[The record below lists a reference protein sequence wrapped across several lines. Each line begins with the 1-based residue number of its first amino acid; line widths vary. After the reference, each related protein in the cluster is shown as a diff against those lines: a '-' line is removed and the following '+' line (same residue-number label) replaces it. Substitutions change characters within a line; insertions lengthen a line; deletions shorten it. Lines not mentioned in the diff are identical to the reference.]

1 MRLKR
6 RFKHMIESIKAE
18 SGLIDDCTHMVYLN
32 EGYTHEVFGDSY
44 PVKNSRELKEYMEE
58 VIPTDENVIDVAC
71 LTQPVDFYNI
81 SKLGDV
87 TLTYYVE
94 SIVRTLQ
101 TTGETLLSIFFNDPK
116 IDEYKLINLNNVLK
130 IEGSDKTYIIH
141 GYDISWWR
149 NNLKRLDNGL
159 RKLEKKEEVRKVESK
174 LIETDIQGIPVQD
187 VSNWFEYDES
197 SKLEEQV
204 KYAIASATEEYCNIH
219 YDNDDAQKETI
230 QELIDRVYADVT
242 TTYRQGGSI
251 HLNDNRLRY
260 FGKKNII
267 ELIQIY
273 LANYTDVQNFIQR
286 GEK

>member
-1 MRLKR
+1 MRIKR
-6 RFKHMIESIKAE
+6 RFEHMIKSIEAE

-44 PVKNSRELKEYMEE
+44 PVKNSKELKDYMEE
-58 VIPTDENVIDVAC
+58 VVPTNENVIDVAC
-71 LTQPVDFYNI
+71 LTQAVDFYNI
-81 SKLGDV
+81 SKLGDA

-94 SIVRTLQ
+94 STVRTLQ
-101 TTGETLLSIFFNDPK
+101 TSGEALLNIFFNDPK
-116 IDEYKLINLNNVLK
+116 IDEYNMINLNNILK

-159 RKLEKKEEVRKVESK
+159 RKLEKKEEVKKVEIN
-174 LIETDIQGIPVQD
+174 LIETDTHGIPVQD
-187 VSNWFEYDES
+187 VSNWFYYNIS
-197 SKLEEQV
+197 PVLKEQV
-204 KYAIASATEEYCNIH
+204 KYNIAVSVEEYLNCH
-219 YDNDDAQKETI
+219 YDDENADKETKA
-230 QELIDRVYADVT
+230 ELLDRVYKQIT
-242 TTYRQGGSI
+242 TTFNSGGRTHSS
-251 HLNDNRLRY
+251 NQLRY